1 MKNKTITEHT
11 INGKR
16 FKKVSIWSE
25 TTTAAKAVT
34 AVKRFFKKYAEYFSI
49 GLKENILE
57 MLENGVYVYHS
68 IKDGGTVNFEIEFPD
83 NKTIYVS
90 VIELTELETAAEE
103 QTAEEQEQTAAAGTD
118 AEQETAAEEQT
129 AATVETETTATA
141 ADAVETGKEVKK
153 VMTMN
158 DIRKVFKA
166 AIKNQT
172 NADYKDIL
180 KSDMNCFEKL
190 YTEKTI
196 TEYNSS
202 FLAFVN
208 SYNTG
213 VYPAL
218 HVLQTLDL
226 HRITIDDKKTVREIA
241 EAFLNYSCPIA
252 MRNFENEKRNKA
264 AETAAAEQQPE
275 TTTAAASETGTE
287 KRSSKV
293 DKRTAAAAENISCIE
308 CSFENNSNNIEY
320 RVFYKN
326 HTSKVF
332 ENKLSK
338 AAAAFIA
345 SAVISKTEFTKYIA
359 TENDV
364 FHNSI
369 SITDTYVSE
378 ATETVFKAYKVYTDN
393 MGNRY
398 PIENEY
404 RLSTFKAKADN
415 IRKAVFAAD
424 TEEQETAAAITGQ
437 ETAAAAAEEQ
447 QPETVTEEQE
457 TTAEASAASEQETA
471 ATEETEAAEQETG
484 KEVLEMTGKETGTA
498 ATADIKVVCGID
510 ILADRKISIDNFIS
524 SLDEK
529 QVIVVYNEKHNIHY
543 VGTAENAPVFFS
555 WMLFDNAI
563 FNYHEIIINGAKLDS
578 SSSYKYYVFSDAAG
592 TDAAAAII
600 AAIAEETETAT
611 AAEQEKAIFNTAVYI
626 PVVAEEQTEAE
637 EQETEAAGT
646 AAVTEEQETTAAASD
661 TAAEQQPELS
671 TAAEEQQK
679 QLKLKA
685 IEKYHVFYDFYTKIE
700 NIAIVTII
708 TIAVVFSA
716 FAVVFWTDAEEQET
730 AAAASDT
737 VTEEQQQQQ
746 PELSTEEKHKQYIN
760 RCKKLIAE
768 QEKAIAENKKII
780 ENNNKIIEQLQKKT
794 ETAAVSAA
802 VVTDIMNELET
813 ELTAAGFNID
823 RISNNYMIIN
833 DFKRT
838 EAAGTD
844 AEETT
849 AAAAVQ

>member
-1 MKNKTITEHT
+1 MKNKIITEHVV
-11 INGKR
+11 NGKR
-16 FKKVSIWSE
+16 FRKVSIWSE
-25 TTTAAKAVT
+25 TTTAAKAAT

-68 IKDGGTVNFEIEFPD
+68 IKDGGTVNFEVEFPD
-83 NKTIYVS
+83 NKAIYVS

-103 QTAEEQEQTAAAGTD
+103 QTAEEQEQEQTAAGTD

-141 ADAVETGKEVKK
+141 TDAVETGKEVKK
-153 VMTMN
+153 VMKKQKTRYFLNTDGDIITVNYASKKEIVEILKECCNSIFIGRTCEKVNGYNCCKTTEVTISATATDTKQNFYFDDTFSEYETEAEAKRAINKMIRTANLNICMSDSCGYTVVGAIDVNEYGCIVDNTEIIDNIDNSIVELTEAEAEELIKAEN
-158 DIRKVFKA
+158 DRIYNYYDNFKA
-166 AIKNQT
+166 AEEQT
-172 NADYKDIL
+172 
-180 KSDMNCFEKL
+180 
-190 YTEKTI
+190 
-196 TEYNSS
+196 
-202 FLAFVN
+202 
-208 SYNTG
+208 
-213 VYPAL
+213 
-218 HVLQTLDL
+218 
-226 HRITIDDKKTVREIA
+226 
-241 EAFLNYSCPIA
+241 
-252 MRNFENEKRNKA
+252 
-264 AETAAAEQQPE
+264 AAEQQPE

-287 KRSSKV
+287 KRSSA
-293 DKRTAAAAENISCIE
+293 TAAGTEEQEQETTAE
-308 CSFENNSNNIEY
+308 
-320 RVFYKN
+320 
-326 HTSKVF
+326 TS
-332 ENKLSK
+332 E
-338 AAAAFIA
+338 
-345 SAVISKTEFTKYIA
+345 TA
-359 TENDV
+359 T
-364 FHNSI
+364 
-369 SITDTYVSE
+369 
-378 ATETVFKAYKVYTDN
+378 
-393 MGNRY
+393 
-398 PIENEY
+398 
-404 RLSTFKAKADN
+404 
-415 IRKAVFAAD
+415 

-437 ETAAAAAEEQ
+437 ETAAAATEEQ
-447 QPETVTEEQE
+447 QPELSIKEQE
-457 TTAEASAASEQETA
+457 TTAEASAASEQE
-471 ATEETEAAEQETG
+471 QET
-484 KEVLEMTGKETGTA
+484 T

-510 ILADRKISIDNFIS
+510 ILADKKISIDNFIN

-543 VGTAENAPVFFS
+543 VGTAENAPVYFS
-555 WMLFDNAI
+555 WMLFNNAI
-563 FNYHEIIINGAKLDS
+563 FNYHEIIINGAQLDS

-611 AAEQEKAIFNTAVYI
+611 AAETAVYI

-685 IEKYHVFYDFYTKIE
+685 IEKYHAFYDLYAKIE

-716 FAVVFWTDAEEQET
+716 FAVVFWTDTEEQET
-730 AAAASDT
+730 AAAAASDT
-737 VTEEQQQQQ
+737 VTEEQQQ
-746 PELSTEEKHKQYIN
+746 PELSTEEKHKQYID

-768 QEKAIAENKKII
+768 QEKAIAENEKLIAENEKLI
-780 ENNNKIIEQLQKKT
+780 EKLQHKT
-794 ETAAVSAA
+794 DAAAA
-802 VVTDIMNELET
+802 AAEIVTNIMNDLENS
-813 ELTAAGFNID
+813 LTAAGFNID

-849 AAAAVQ
+849 AAAVQ